1 MKRVVITL
9 PHFIEDEATYI
20 NQLFESGID
29 LLHFRKPE
37 SSQADCEK
45 LLKTISEK
53 WYSRIVIHDHF
64 ELCMKYHLHGIHL
77 NRRNHQIPANFTGSI
92 SRSCHSLYEVREALA
107 LHYDYVF
114 LSPIYDSISKQGY

>member
-1 MKRVVITL
+1 M
-9 PHFIEDEATYI
+9 

-45 LLKTISEK
+45 LLKTIPEK

-64 ELCMKYHLHGIHL
+64 ELCMKYHLHGIRL
-77 NRRNHQIPANFTGSI
+77 NHRDQSNSTNFTGSI
-92 SRSCHSLYEVREALA
+92 SRSVPFS
-107 LHYDYVF
+107 
-114 LSPIYDSISKQGY
+114 G

>member
-37 SSQADCEK
+37 SSQDDCEK
-45 LLKTISEK
+45 LLKTIPEK

-64 ELCMKYHLHGIHL
+64 ELCTKYHLHGI
-77 NRRNHQIPANFTGSI
+77 ISI
-92 SRSCHSLYEVREALA
+92 AGTIKFQPTSQEA
-107 LHYDYVF
+107 
-114 LSPIYDSISKQGY
+114 SPVHAILWMKSEKP

>member
-45 LLKTISEK
+45 LLKTIPEN
-53 WYSRIVIHDHF
+53 
-64 ELCMKYHLHGIHL
+64 GIHGL
-77 NRRNHQIPANFTGSI
+77 
-92 SRSCHSLYEVREALA
+92 
-107 LHYDYVF
+107 
-114 LSPIYDSISKQGY
+114 